1 MAHYYFENTPHGLRR
16 DGSKL
21 DTKIHAAYITRSGKY
36 AHIRNREEDLVCT
49 KSGNMPD
56 WADNPLAFWEQA
68 ELHRRKNGRAYREF
82 RIGLQEEFTL
92 EENIAL
98 VERFLEESGVKQQ
111 HAYTYAIHDKNATFD
126 KSHRNIHCHI
136 MFNEKIIEPDRP
148 LAPDKYFKNYSE
160 NQQGKPSSGYRT
172 NAYFADRNTTIALRK
187 KWAEIVNE
195 QFKEKG
201 MSERISEKSNLDR
214 MQELKEA
221 GKMDEADLFDRVPS
235 PHLGSSYRNPKIMER
250 IEERIRKVDIKNDE
264 ADDSDIASVDNM
276 SEQEKTIAY
285 FANDFVMRKIARII
299 QNERLL
305 MQKEI
310 EEKRL
315 QEDAAEIMSEP
326 YIITLGDIY
335 DAVAEKA
342 EAAATTT
349 EEKLSIYRAQK
360 KALRDKTSLLRA
372 AERAVLG
379 NRLSELK
386 KAYSENVKALEKAR
400 KERNMLIGVPG
411 KIHELASYG
420 HRIET
425 LTQKQKKIGYAL
437 RIEKESAENRKD
449 EIDKVLQEMQI
460 ENQSKEQTAKKSY
473 KEYLVAKNAEKDL
486 SELMQRLKDEQRN
499 TVIFSERLPKA
510 LTRRMKL
517 YGKERIGNLKFRVL
531 QGQSFAILPN
541 KQGQSFAILPNK
553 KDAQTNIIFA
563 VRLGDDIKDGCV
575 PLYELRETSS
585 ERTGKSR
592 LTAYRTD
599 KKMPLYDANKS
610 KKDKETTPSSSS
622 TLEAAKRQRY
632 AEIQDKVSS
641 IVNYLTK
648 TQEPVGKLRAHWE
661 EEQLHDKA
669 VQQEEKMYRGWSM

>member
-136 MFNEKIIEPDRP
+136 MINEKIIEPDRP

-315 QEDAAEIMSEP
+315 QEDAAEITSEP

-360 KALRDKTSLLRA
+360 KALRDKTSLVRA

-386 KAYSENVKALEKAR
+386 KAYAENVKALEKAR

-437 RIEKESAENRKD
+437 RIEKEAAENRKD

-473 KEYLVAKNAEKDL
+473 KEYLIAKNAEKDL

-499 TVIFSERLPKA
+499 TVIFSKRLPKA

-517 YGKERIGNLKFRVL
+517 YCKERIGNLKFRVL
-531 QGQSFAILPN
+531 QGR
-541 KQGQSFAILPNK
+541 SFAILPNK

-563 VRLGDDIKDGCV
+563 VRLGDDITDGCV

>member
-1 MAHYYFENTPHGLRR
+1 MQTSPGTTRFFPSIYLPHLPPLVPCSYGT
-16 DGSKL
+16 S
-21 DTKIHAAYITRSGKY
+21 TCSAALS
-36 AHIRNREEDLVCT
+36 
-49 KSGNMPD
+49 P
-56 WADNPLAFWEQA
+56 
-68 ELHRRKNGRAYREF
+68 
-82 RIGLQEEFTL
+82 
-92 EENIAL
+92 
-98 VERFLEESGVKQQ
+98 
-111 HAYTYAIHDKNATFD
+111 
-126 KSHRNIHCHI
+126 
-136 MFNEKIIEPDRP
+136 
-148 LAPDKYFKNYSE
+148 
-160 NQQGKPSSGYRT
+160 
-172 NAYFADRNTTIALRK
+172 TIASYTVPVRQARGLPPTSFRFRLTTNTLVFGYVFP
-187 KWAEIVNE
+187 ATGQTPVFHRLETCA
-195 QFKEKG
+195 
-201 MSERISEKSNLDR
+201 
-214 MQELKEA
+214 A
-221 GKMDEADLFDRVPS
+221 GR
-235 PHLGSSYRNPKIMER
+235 
-250 IEERIRKVDIKNDE
+250 
-264 ADDSDIASVDNM
+264 
-276 SEQEKTIAY
+276 T
-285 FANDFVMRKIARII
+285 
-299 QNERLL
+299 
-305 MQKEI
+305 
-310 EEKRL
+310 
-315 QEDAAEIMSEP
+315 
-326 YIITLGDIY
+326 
-335 DAVAEKA
+335 
-342 EAAATTT
+342 
-349 EEKLSIYRAQK
+349 
-360 KALRDKTSLLRA
+360 
-372 AERAVLG
+372 
-379 NRLSELK
+379 LK
-386 KAYSENVKALEKAR
+386 KAYAENAKALEKAR

-420 HRIET
+420 HRIEA

-437 RIEKESAENRKD
+437 RIEKEAAENRKD
-449 EIDKVLQEMQI
+449 EIDKVLQKMQI

-473 KEYLVAKNAEKDL
+473 KEYLIAKNAEKDL

-499 TVIFSERLPKA
+499 TVIFSKRLPKA

-531 QGQSFAILPN
+531 
-541 KQGQSFAILPNK
+541 QGQSFAILPNK

>member
-148 LAPDKYFKNYSE
+148 LAPDKYFKNFSE

-360 KALRDKTSLLRA
+360 RHYEIKP
-372 AERAVLG
+372 
-379 NRLSELK
+379 RLS
-386 KAYSENVKALEKAR
+386 V
-400 KERNMLIGVPG
+400 
-411 KIHELASYG
+411 
-420 HRIET
+420 
-425 LTQKQKKIGYAL
+425 
-437 RIEKESAENRKD
+437 
-449 EIDKVLQEMQI
+449 
-460 ENQSKEQTAKKSY
+460 
-473 KEYLVAKNAEKDL
+473 
-486 SELMQRLKDEQRN
+486 
-499 TVIFSERLPKA
+499 LPKEP
-510 LTRRMKL
+510 
-517 YGKERIGNLKFRVL
+517 YW
-531 QGQSFAILPN
+531 AIVCPN
-541 KQGQSFAILPNK
+541 
-553 KDAQTNIIFA
+553 
-563 VRLGDDIKDGCV
+563 
-575 PLYELRETSS
+575 
-585 ERTGKSR
+585 
-592 LTAYRTD
+592 
-599 KKMPLYDANKS
+599 
-610 KKDKETTPSSSS
+610 
-622 TLEAAKRQRY
+622 
-632 AEIQDKVSS
+632 
-641 IVNYLTK
+641 
-648 TQEPVGKLRAHWE
+648 
-661 EEQLHDKA
+661 
-669 VQQEEKMYRGWSM
+669 

>member
-648 TQEPVGKLRAHWE
+648 TQEPVGKLRAHWA

>member
-136 MFNEKIIEPDRP
+136 MINEKIIEPDRP

-264 ADDSDIASVDNM
+264 ADDSDIASVGNM

-315 QEDAAEIMSEP
+315 QEDAAEIISEP

-386 KAYSENVKALEKAR
+386 KAYAENAKALEKAR

-420 HRIET
+420 HRIEV

-437 RIEKESAENRKD
+437 RIEKEAAENRKD

-585 ERTGKSR
+585 ERTGKPR